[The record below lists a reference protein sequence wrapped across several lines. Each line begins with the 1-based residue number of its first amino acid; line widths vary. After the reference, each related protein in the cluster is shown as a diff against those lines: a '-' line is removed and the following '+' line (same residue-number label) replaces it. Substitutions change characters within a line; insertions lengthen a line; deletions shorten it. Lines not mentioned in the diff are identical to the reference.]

1 MGRFSS
7 TLLSGFQ
14 TGWGMAEGVRD
25 NRNRADQQAFDNNMA
40 VQNQQSEEAWRQEQR
55 DNRRQMVEERL
66 RQQQHDRSIWA
77 AINAPEPKPEPGIA
91 TGEGQGAYS
100 AYKAPHAMDGIT
112 IDQIAQASPETQRAY
127 MAAKGNRDDL
137 LKKQADAD
145 TYIKWANA
153 SGNMNRAFFID
164 DKGKPSHALQTV
176 IDAGKFDQLDK
187 SKIHS
192 SIRKQDLDPSFL
204 IDYLSGGDPQ
214 RAAMFSRM
222 DPSLL
227 QKTAMAQFT
236 YEETVRKLTPA
247 YENPNLPE
255 SQAALAAA
263 NAPAPKGTTGS
274 VGKASPRSV
283 MAANWYKRMATLATA
298 PEHAG
303 EGMQNRTPETLNA
316 IQRAITASMANQ
328 ILPDG
333 SAYWMDK
340 SNTGSAGTVAVMSP
354 DGRVSH
360 MDPTYFL
367 ETYGLELPA
376 VGDSPRGAAQTEEA
390 QDVGEQVP
398 TDMNDAADMF
408 IDMARRDLDWQQT
421 GF

>member
-1 MGRFSS
+1 MGRFSD

-40 VQNQQSEEAWRQEQR
+40 VQNQQQEEAWRQEQR
-55 DNRRQMVEERL
+55 DSRRQIVEERL
-66 RQQQHDRSIWA
+66 RQQQHDRRMWA

-91 TGEGQGAYS
+91 TGEGEGAYS
-100 AYKAPHAMDGIT
+100 AYKAPHPMEAIT
-112 IDQIAQASPETQRAY
+112 IDDAAQMSPETQRAY
-127 MAAKGNRDDL
+127 MMARGNREDL
-137 LKKQADAD
+137 IRKQNEADM
-145 TYIKWANA
+145 YLKWASAN
-153 SGNMNRAFFID
+153 GNENRAFFID
-164 DKGKPSHALQTV
+164 EKGNNSHALQTV
-176 IDAGKFDQLDK
+176 IDAGKFDRLDM
-187 SKIHS
+187 SKVHS
-192 SIRKQDLDPSFL
+192 SVRKNELDSSFF

-214 RAAMFSRM
+214 RAEMFSRM
-222 DPSLL
+222 DPALL
-227 QKTAMAQFT
+227 QKTAAAQFA
-236 YEETVRKLTPA
+236 YEDTVKKLTPA
-247 YENPNLPE
+247 YANPNAPE

-263 NAPAPKGTTGS
+263 NAPMPRAQADAAL
-274 VGKASPRSV
+274 KASPRSV
-283 MAANWYKRMATLATA
+283 MAANWFKRMAALATA

-303 EGMQNRTPETLNA
+303 DGMQNRTPETLNA

-340 SNTGSAGTVAVMSP
+340 TNTGSAGTVAVMSP

-360 MDPTYFL
+360 MDPTFFL

-376 VGDSPRGAAQTEEA
+376 VGDSPRGAAQTE
-390 QDVGEQVP
+390 QVQSPSGEMP

-408 IDMARRDLDWQQT
+408 IDMARRDLEAQA